1 MSKLGDRLRVLYTN
15 QQVSPSQADSWAC
28 IAEAFANE
36 VRSDAIPWAHKAL
49 DEVGAP
55 KGPDIAGRIRE
66 LVNVSSRRSLE
77 LHARIEEVERQRD
90 RATVALLARDA
101 AGFLGEVRED
111 AAPARLTEN
120 ALASCKAFNAPTE
133 PSEAILFL
141 AHSLNDSQ
149 VVCEELRAIIVEA
162 IKGAR

>member
-1 MSKLGDRLRVLYTN
+1 MDPKTELGKRLAALL
-15 QQVSPSQADSWAC
+15 SWEVTRTDWDKV
-28 IAEAFANE
+28 AEAFANE
-36 VRSDAIPWAHKAL
+36 VRGEAIPWAHKAL
-49 DEVGAP
+49 DEVGAA

-120 ALASCKAFNAPTE
+120 ALASCKAFNAPTD
-133 PSEAILFL
+133 PS
-141 AHSLNDSQ
+141 
-149 VVCEELRAIIVEA
+149 
-162 IKGAR
+162 